1 MQSFEK
7 FRGKYT
13 YYVLDY
19 SDRALDRVA
28 AIREVAK
35 QTKTP
40 KDRYTIVTVWIQR
53 DRGGYDLLWTQEAPQ
68 SDRMMAVV
76 RKKAIK

>member
-1 MQSFEK
+1 MQSFERS
-7 FRGKYT
+7 RGKYT
-13 YYVLDY
+13 YYVTGY

-40 KDRYTIVTVWIQR
+40 KDRYTIVCGVDSER
-53 DRGGYDLLWTQEAPQ
+53 PGRMGSFVDGERAAVGSDDGGGQEGGG
-68 SDRMMAVV
+68 
-76 RKKAIK
+76 

>member
-1 MQSFEK
+1 MQSFER

-40 KDRYTIVTVWIQR
+40 KDRYAIVEVWIQR
-53 DRGGYDLLWTQEAPQ
+53 DRAGYDLLWMENVPQ

-76 RKKAIK
+76 RKEAVK

>member
-1 MQSFEK
+1 MQSFER

-13 YYVLDY
+13 YYVTEY

-40 KDRYTIVTVWIQR
+40 KDRYTIVAVWIQR
-53 DRGGYDLLWTQEAPQ
+53 DRAGYDLLWTENAPQ

-76 RKKAIK
+76 RKEAVK

>member
-1 MQSFEK
+1 MQSFER
-7 FRGKYT
+7 FRGKYA
-13 YYVLDY
+13 YYVTGY

-40 KDRYTIVTVWIQR
+40 KDRYTIVAVWIQR
-53 DRGGYDLLWTQEAPQ
+53 DRAGWDLLWTQDAPQ

-76 RKKAIK
+76 RKEAVK

>member
-1 MQSFEK
+1 MQSFER

-13 YYVLDY
+13 YYVTDY
-19 SDRALDRVA
+19 SDRALDRIA
-28 AIREVAK
+28 AIREAAK

-40 KDRYTIVTVWIQR
+40 KDRYTIVAVWIQR
-53 DRGGYDLLWTQEAPQ
+53 DRAGWDLLWTENVPQ

-76 RKKAIK
+76 RKEAVK

>member
-1 MQSFEK
+1 MQFEK

-13 YYVLDY
+13 YYVTDY

-53 DRGGYDLLWTQEAPQ
+53 ERGGYDLLWTQEVPQ
-68 SDRMMAVV
+68 SDRMMAAV
-76 RKKAIK
+76 RKEAVK

>member
-1 MQSFEK
+1 MQFEK

-13 YYVLDY
+13 YYVTDY

-40 KDRYTIVTVWIQR
+40 KDRYTSVTFCPFHA
-53 DRGGYDLLWTQEAPQ
+53 RGRSGLAT
-68 SDRMMAVV
+68 
-76 RKKAIK
+76 

>member
-1 MQSFEK
+1 MQSFER

-13 YYVLDY
+13 YYVTDY
-19 SDRALDRVA
+19 SDRALDRIA

-40 KDRYTIVTVWIQR
+40 KDRYTIVAVWIQR
-53 DRGGYDLLWTQEAPQ
+53 DRAGWDLLWTQDAPQ

-76 RKKAIK
+76 RKEAVK